1 MDERAGSGAT
11 GAARRFTRESARAV
25 DREAIDDWGLPGAA
39 LMENAAAAVEAA
51 VLEELAAMAADDA
64 ADDSTPGAVLVA
76 CGTGNNG
83 GDGWAVARRLRNRR
97 DDGEPVPEVRVLAW
111 ADPRPGSDAATQA
124 AVTRRMGVAV
134 LAPGAA
140 SAGPRPSLVVDAVL
154 GTGLDRAAA
163 AEAAAVIALIERW
176 RGAGSRV
183 VAVDVPS
190 GLDADTGRPAGG
202 GDGPAV
208 RADLTVSLM
217 GPKAGFADP
226 ASRRWTGRVLVGDI
240 GVPRAILDR
249 HASA

>member
-1 MDERAGSGAT
+1 M
-11 GAARRFTRESARAV
+11 ARRFTREAARAV

-51 VLEELAAMAADDA
+51 VLEELAALVAAGVAGVAGDAIAAGDA
-64 ADDSTPGAVLVA
+64 AIGPVVVA

-163 AEAAAVIALIERW
+163 GEAAAVIALIERW

>member
-1 MDERAGSGAT
+1 M
-11 GAARRFTRESARAV
+11 ARRFTREAARAV

-51 VLEELAAMAADDA
+51 VLEELAALVAAGVAGDAVAAGDA
-64 ADDSTPGAVLVA
+64 AIGPVVVA

-97 DDGEPVPEVRVLAW
+97 DDGEPVPEVRVLAG
-111 ADPRPGSDAATQA
+111 ADPRPGSDAAPQA
-124 AVTRRMGVAV
+124 AVTRRMGVPV
-134 LAPGAA
+134 LDVAA
-140 SAGPRPSLVVDAVL
+140 AAAGPRPSVVVDAVL

-163 AEAAAVIALIERW
+163 GEAAAMIERIERW

-217 GPKAGFADP
+217 GPKAGFADV

>member
-1 MDERAGSGAT
+1 MDERARAE
-11 GAARRFTRESARAV
+11 AAPTTRRFTREAARAV

-39 LMENAAAAVEAA
+39 LMENAATAVEAA
-51 VLEELAAMAADDA
+51 VLEELAAMTAAGDA
-64 ADDSTPGAVLVA
+64 ADGPVMVV

-97 DDGEPVPEVRVLAW
+97 DDGEPVPEVRVLAG
-111 ADPRPGSDAATQA
+111 ADPRPGSDAAPQA
-124 AVTRRMGVAV
+124 AVTRRMGVPV
-134 LAPGAA
+134 LDVAA
-140 SAGPRPSLVVDAVL
+140 AAAGPRPSVVVDAVL

-163 AEAAAVIALIERW
+163 GEAAAMIEQISRW

-217 GPKAGFADP
+217 GPKAGFADV